1 MPQISQGKFNRFRRT
16 TAGFTTS
23 GLDGYGL
30 CSHMPARPPP

>member
-23 GLDGYGL
+23 ELDG
-30 CSHMPARPPP
+30 